1 MITADNSIQNSGIKF
16 FFFEMLIMEVNL
28 IVLTEN
34 NSVSKSSIG
43 K

>member
-16 FFFEMLIMEVNL
+16 LFFERLIMELNL